1 MPTVPILIVSDRQA
15 VQYTGTNSAEIAA
28 LIDDFTV
35 TGEAGGVLTFTSLGV
50 SYTVPTNGYITY
62 WEGAVREM
70 PFANDDDFQDTYR
83 RAQDSD
89 HVHELKLVTG
99 PPMDPEG
106 F

>member
-1 MPTVPILIVSDRQA
+1 MATIPISVVQDRQA

-35 TGEAGGVLTFTSLGV
+35 TGEVGGVLSFTSLGV

-70 PFANDDDFQDTYR
+70 PFANEDDFLDRYR
-83 RAQDSD
+83 EDAVSA
-89 HVHELKLVTG
+89 HVHDLILTTG
-99 PPMDPEG
+99 PGKLPAEA
-106 F
+106 